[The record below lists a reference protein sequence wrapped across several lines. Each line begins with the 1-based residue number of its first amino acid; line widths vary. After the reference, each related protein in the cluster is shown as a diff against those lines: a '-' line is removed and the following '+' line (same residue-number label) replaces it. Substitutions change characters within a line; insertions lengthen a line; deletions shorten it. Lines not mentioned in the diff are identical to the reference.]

1 MCFIVNKMISNKW
14 VGEMAQWERAH
25 IHTVEFKNQILLI
38 ATNFYMNA
46 MVNRHTHIY
55 PHA

>member
-1 MCFIVNKMISNKW
+1 MISNKW